1 MMFLET
7 QVRARRL
14 AWRAGDV
21 LRDRLAVLVA
31 DGESGQVGNMV
42 LIGIL
47 VIIAIVAGV
56 LIFNAVKQSA
66 RHTANCISSPNQ
78 CNTPNAP

>member
-1 MMFLET
+1 MLLET

-21 LRDRLAVLVA
+21 LRDRLAVLEA
-31 DGESGQVGNMV
+31 DPESGQVGSMV

-47 VIIAIVAGV
+47 VIIAIVAGF
-56 LIFNAVKQSA
+56 LIFNAVKGSA
-66 RHTANCISSPNQ
+66 TKTANCIQNPGANG
-78 CNTPNAP
+78 CNAAP

>member
-1 MMFLET
+1 MLLAT

-21 LRDRLAVLVA
+21 LTDRLAVLEA
-31 DGESGQVGNMV
+31 DPESGQVGSMV

-47 VIIAIVAGV
+47 VIIAVVAGR
-56 LIFNAVKQSA
+56 LIFNAVSKSA
-66 RHTANCISSPNQ
+66 HTTANCISNPGSCAN
-78 CNTPNAP
+78 NAP

>member
-1 MMFLET
+1 MLFST

-21 LRDRLAVLVA
+21 LRDRLAVLAA
-31 DGESGQVGNMV
+31 DGESGQVGSMV

-47 VIIAIVAGV
+47 VIIAVVAGM
-56 LIFNAVKQSA
+56 LIFNAVKKSA
-66 RHTANCISSPNQ
+66 NHTAQCISSPNQ